1 MLSERWSGGQ
11 AGGHKALAGGQIL
24 FESLLDSVPVDADE
38 ATSSALVAMSK
49 ALADLFSSE
58 AAIDD

>member
-1 MLSERWSGGQ
+1 
-11 AGGHKALAGGQIL
+11 LAGGQIL
-24 FESLLDSVPVDADE
+24 FESLLDSVPVDANE
-38 ATSSALVAMSK
+38 AASSALVAMSK